1 MISKQYQMESY
12 FQSNDNQFELF
23 QGDTT
28 ECLKNMST
36 QFDMIFADPP
46 YFLSR
51 GYSSKIN
58 GEWKSFEKGEWDRV
72 TSLDNINEF
81 NRRWLSAC
89 RNVLKDDGTIWVSGT
104 YHNIFSV
111 ATCLVE
117 LGFKVLNII
126 VWQKSDAKPTLSRNY
141 FNFTTEYL
149 VWARKSEKVTHYFNC
164 DLMEQ
169 LNGGARMGDV
179 WRIPFVASWE
189 MKQGKHPT
197 QKPLRLLYRI
207 LLSSTREGE
216 TILDPFAGSCTTGI
230 AANLLGRKFVGIDQ
244 SKEFLDYAIKR
255 KHEIENES
263 VANVMLKKMAENPEE
278 VMVMVNHARPD
289 LYRKMIETGICYLR
303 AGDSKGSLLVTP
315 GFERLQYVLLHTN
328 GENCQLFK
336 LKTRGHFQIWTRET
350 LQQYG
355 FDPRSASYYVVLHFD
370 ASKPIPMKKC
380 PDLKEDKY
388 TFKAK
393 IKPLSDFMGI
403 K

>member
-1 MISKQYQMESY
+1 MNVY
-12 FQSNDNQFELF
+12 FQSVDNTFELYL
-23 QGDTT
+23 GDVKDILSRLGNT
-28 ECLKNMST
+28 C
-36 QFDMIFADPP
+36 DVIFADPP

-58 GEWKSFEKGEWDRV
+58 GEWKSFEKGEWDRA
-72 TSLDNINEF
+72 TSLDNINHF
-81 NRRWLSAC
+81 NKCWLSAC
-89 RNVLKDDGTIWVSGT
+89 RNVLKEDGTIWVSGT

-126 VWQKSDAKPTLSRNY
+126 VWQKSDAKLTLSRNY
-141 FNFTTEYL
+141 FNFTTEYII
-149 VWARKSEKVTHYFNC
+149 WARKNEKVNHYFNC

-169 LNGGARMGDV
+169 INGGVRMSDV
-179 WRIPFVASWE
+179 WRIPFISSWE
-189 MKQGKHPT
+189 MKLGKHPT

-207 LLSSTREGE
+207 ILASTREGE

-230 AANLLGRKFVGIDQ
+230 AANLLSRKFIGIDQ
-244 SKEFLDYAIKR
+244 SKEFLDYGIRR
-255 KHEIENES
+255 KLEIENPTTAEW
-263 VANVMLKKMAENPEE
+263 MLKKISENPEE

-289 LYRKMIETGICYLR
+289 LYRRMIVTGICYLR

-315 GFERLQYVLLHTN
+315 GFERLNFVLLHTN
-328 GENCQLFK
+328 GENAQLFK

-355 FDPRSASYYVVLHFD
+355 FDPQSAAYYVVLHFD
-370 ASKPIPMKKC
+370 PTKPITMKHC
-380 PDLKEDKY
+380 PDLKKDKY

>member
-1 MISKQYQMESY
+1 MESY
-12 FQSNDNQFELF
+12 FQSSDHQFELF
-23 QGDTT
+23 QDDAT

-207 LLSSTREGE
+207 ILSSTHEGE

-244 SKEFLDYAIKR
+244 SKEFLDYGIKR
-255 KHEIENES
+255 KHEIEDES
-263 VANVMLKKMAENPEE
+263 VANVMLKKMSENPEE

-289 LYRKMIETGICYLR
+289 LRKKMIEKGICYLR

-350 LQQYG
+350 LEQYG
-355 FDPRSASYYVVLHFD
+355 FEPRSASYYVVLHFD

-380 PDLKEDKY
+380 PDLQEKMF
-388 TFKAK
+388 TFRAK
-393 IKPLSDFMGI
+393 IRPLSDFMGI

>member
-1 MISKQYQMESY
+1 MESY
-12 FQSNDNQFELF
+12 FQSNDHQFELF
-23 QGDTT
+23 QGDAT

-149 VWARKSEKVTHYFNC
+149 VWARKSETVPHYFNC

-207 LLSSTREGE
+207 ILSSTREGE
-216 TILDPFAGSCTTGI
+216 NILDPFAGSCTTGI

-244 SKEFLDYAIKR
+244 SSEFLDYAIKR
-255 KHEIENES
+255 KHEIEDES
-263 VANVMLKKMAENPEE
+263 LANVMLKKMSENPEE

-289 LYRKMIETGICYLR
+289 LYRKMLETGICYLR

-315 GFERLQYVLLHTN
+315 GFERLQYVLLHIN
-328 GENCQLFK
+328 GENCLLFK

-355 FDPRSASYYVVLHFD
+355 FEPRSASYYVVLHFE
-370 ASKPIPMKKC
+370 ASKPIAMKQC
-380 PDLKEDKY
+380 PDLKEDKN
-388 TFKAK
+388 TFRAK
-393 IKPLSDFMGI
+393 IRPLSDFMGI

>member
-1 MISKQYQMESY
+1 MESY

-216 TILDPFAGSCTTGI
+216 TILAPFAGSCTTGI

>member
-1 MISKQYQMESY
+1 M
-12 FQSNDNQFELF
+12 
-23 QGDTT
+23 
-28 ECLKNMST
+28 
-36 QFDMIFADPP
+36 
-46 YFLSR
+46 
-51 GYSSKIN
+51 
-58 GEWKSFEKGEWDRV
+58 
-72 TSLDNINEF
+72 
-81 NRRWLSAC
+81 
-89 RNVLKDDGTIWVSGT
+89 
-104 YHNIFSV
+104 
-111 ATCLVE
+111 
-117 LGFKVLNII
+117 LNII

-149 VWARKSEKVTHYFNC
+149 VWALKSEKVPHYFNC

-207 LLSSTREGE
+207 ILSSTREGE

-255 KHEIENES
+255 KHEIEDES
-263 VANVMLKKMAENPEE
+263 VANVMLKKMSENPEE

-289 LYRKMIETGICYLR
+289 LRKKMIETGICYLR

-328 GENCQLFK
+328 GEDCQLFK
-336 LKTRGHFQIWTRET
+336 LKTKGHFQIWTRET
-350 LQQYG
+350 LEQYG
-355 FDPRSASYYVVLHFD
+355 FEPRSASYYVVLHFD

-380 PDLKEDKY
+380 PDLQENKF
-388 TFKAK
+388 TFRAK
-393 IKPLSDFMGI
+393 IRPLSDFMGI

>member
-1 MISKQYQMESY
+1 MESY
-12 FQSNDNQFELF
+12 FQSNDHQFELF
-23 QGDTT
+23 QGDAT
-28 ECLKNMST
+28 ECLINTST

-58 GEWKSFEKGEWDRV
+58 GEWKSFEKGEWDRA

-81 NRRWLSAC
+81 NRCWLSAC

-149 VWARKSEKVTHYFNC
+149 VWARKSEKVPHYFNC

-189 MKQGKHPT
+189 MKKGKHPT

-207 LLSSTREGE
+207 ILSSTREGE

-230 AANLLGRKFVGIDQ
+230 AANLLGRKFIGIDQ

-255 KHEIENES
+255 KHEIEDES
-263 VANVMLKKMAENPEE
+263 VANVMLKKMSENPEE

-289 LYRKMIETGICYLR
+289 LRKKMIETGICYLR

-328 GENCQLFK
+328 GEDCQLFK
-336 LKTRGHFQIWTRET
+336 LKTKGHFQIWTRET
-350 LQQYG
+350 LEQYG
-355 FDPRSASYYVVLHFD
+355 FEPRSASYYVVLHFD

-380 PDLKEDKY
+380 PDLQKNKF
-388 TFKAK
+388 TFQAK
-393 IKPLSDFMGI
+393 IRPLSDFMGI

>member
-1 MISKQYQMESY
+1 MESY

-380 PDLKEDKY
+380 PDLQENKF
-388 TFKAK
+388 TFRAK
-393 IKPLSDFMGI
+393 IRPLSDFMGI